1 VKKELIIN
9 KSKTI
14 LVILAGGQSRR
25 FGGGYKTLNK
35 FNKISI
41 LDRIIQ
47 NFSKLEMEI
56 VLNVNSNEDQFLKTG
71 LHLIKD
77 ELENFQGPLAGIYSS
92 MKWVLENRKNIE
104 WIFTSPS
111 DTPFLNKS
119 LVNKFLSTNY
129 NNKTNIVIAK
139 SSNKTHPVIGF
150 WHISLI
156 KSLEEFL
163 GTDNRKIMHWVEQ
176 QNYEILNFEN
186 KNNFFNINTQAD
198 LEEAIKIEKSVKYHN
213 LLDNLNNKIIN

>member
-1 VKKELIIN
+1 MKKELIIN

-14 LVILAGGQSRR
+14 LLILAGGQSRR
-25 FGGGYKTLNK
+25 FGGGYKTLFK

-47 NFSKLEMEI
+47 NFKNLEMEI
-56 VLNVNSNEDQFLKTG
+56 ILNVNSNEDQFLKTG

-119 LVNKFLSTNY
+119 LVKKFLSTDY

-139 SSNKTHPVIGF
+139 SSNKIHPVIGL

-163 GTDNRKIMHWVEQ
+163 ANENRKIMHWVEG
-176 QNYEILNFEN
+176 QNYEFLNFEN
-186 KNNFFNINTQAD
+186 KYNFFNINRQAD
-198 LEEAIKIEKSVKYHN
+198 LEEAIKIEKSLKT
-213 LLDNLNNKIIN
+213 L

>member
-1 VKKELIIN
+1 MKKELIIN

-14 LVILAGGQSRR
+14 IVILAGGQSRR

-47 NFSKLEMEI
+47 NFKKLDMEI
-56 VLNVNSNEDQFLKTG
+56 ILNVNSNEDQFLKTG

-119 LVNKFLSTNY
+119 LVNKFLSTKY
-129 NNKTNIVIAK
+129 NDKTNIVIAK
-139 SSNKTHPVIGF
+139 SSSKTHPVIGF
-150 WHISLI
+150 WNISLI

-163 GTDNRKIMHWVEQ
+163 ATENRKIMHWVEL
-176 QNYEILNFEN
+176 QNYELLNFEN
-186 KNNFFNINTQAD
+186 KNYFFNINTQAD
-198 LEEAIKIEKSVKYHN
+198 LVEAIKIEKSLKT
-213 LLDNLNNKIIN
+213 L

>member
-1 VKKELIIN
+1 MYYRVRKELIIN

-14 LVILAGGQSRR
+14 IVILAGGQSRR
-25 FGGGYKTLNK
+25 FGGGYKTLYT
-35 FNKISI
+35 FNKMSI

-47 NFSKLEMEI
+47 NFKKLEVEI
-56 VLNVNSNEDQFLKTG
+56 VLNANSNEDQFLKTG

-77 ELENFQGPLAGIYSS
+77 ELENFQGPLAGICSS

-111 DTPFLNKS
+111 DTPFLNKN
-119 LVNKFLSTNY
+119 LVNKFLSTDY
-129 NNKTNIVIAK
+129 NNKTKIVIAK

-163 GTDNRKIMHWVEQ
+163 AKENRKIMHWVER

-186 KNNFFNINTQAD
+186 KNNFFNINTKTD
-198 LEEAIKIEKSVKYHN
+198 LEEAIKIEESLKT
-213 LLDNLNNKIIN
+213 L

>member
-1 VKKELIIN
+1 MKKELIIN

-111 DTPFLNKS
+111 DTPFLNKN
-119 LVNKFLSTNY
+119 LVNKFLSTDY
-129 NNKTNIVIAK
+129 NNKTNIIIAK
-139 SSNKTHPVIGF
+139 SSNKTHPVIGL
-150 WHISLI
+150 WHISLV

-163 GTDNRKIMHWVEQ
+163 AKDNRKIMHWVEG
-176 QNYEILNFEN
+176 QNYEFLNFEN
-186 KNNFFNINTQAD
+186 KNNFFNINTQTD
-198 LEEAIKIEKSVKYHN
+198 LEEAIKIEESLKT
-213 LLDNLNNKIIN
+213 L

>member
-1 VKKELIIN
+1 MRKELIIN

-14 LVILAGGQSRR
+14 IVILAGGQSRR
-25 FGGGYKTLNK
+25 FGGGYKTLYT

-47 NFSKLEMEI
+47 NFNKLEVEI
-56 VLNVNSNEDQFLKTG
+56 VLNANSNEDQFLKTG

-77 ELENFQGPLAGIYSS
+77 ELENFQGPLAGICSS
-92 MKWVLENRKNIE
+92 MKWILENRKNIE

-111 DTPFLNKS
+111 DTPFLNKN
-119 LVNKFLSTNY
+119 LVNKFLSTDFND
-129 NNKTNIVIAK
+129 KTKIVIAK

-163 GTDNRKIMHWVEQ
+163 AKENRKIMHWVEG

-186 KNNFFNINTQAD
+186 KNNFFNINTKAD
-198 LEEAIKIEKSVKYHN
+198 LEEAIKIEESLKT
-213 LLDNLNNKIIN
+213 L

>member
-25 FGGGYKTLNK
+25 FGGGYKTLYK

-47 NFSKLEMEI
+47 NFKKLKIEI
-56 VLNVNSNEDQFLKTG
+56 VLNVNSNEDEFLKTG
-71 LHLIKD
+71 LHLIND
-77 ELENFQGPLAGIYSS
+77 EQENFQGPLAGIYSS

-111 DTPFLNKS
+111 DTPFLNKN
-119 LVNKFLSTNY
+119 LVNKFLSTDY
-129 NNKTNIVIAK
+129 NNKTNIIIAK

-163 GTDNRKIMHWVEQ
+163 AKDDRKIMHWVEG

-198 LEEAIKIEKSVKYHN
+198 LEEAIKIEESLKT
-213 LLDNLNNKIIN
+213 L

>member
-1 VKKELIIN
+1 MKKELIIN

-25 FGGGYKTLNK
+25 FGGGYKTLYK

-47 NFSKLEMEI
+47 NFKKLEMEI

-163 GTDNRKIMHWVEQ
+163 AKDNRKIMHWVEG

-186 KNNFFNINTQAD
+186 KNFFFNINTQAD
-198 LEEAIKIEKSVKYHN
+198 LEEAIKIEKSLKT
-213 LLDNLNNKIIN
+213 L

>member
-1 VKKELIIN
+1 MKKELIIN

-163 GTDNRKIMHWVEQ
+163 AKDNRKIMHWVEG
-176 QNYEILNFEN
+176 QNYEIINFEN
-186 KNNFFNINTQAD
+186 KNNFFNINTKAD
-198 LEEAIKIEKSVKYHN
+198 LEEAIKIEESLKT
-213 LLDNLNNKIIN
+213 L

>member
-1 VKKELIIN
+1 MRKELIIN

-14 LVILAGGQSRR
+14 IVILAGGQSRR
-25 FGGGYKTLNK
+25 FGGGYKTLYT

-47 NFSKLEMEI
+47 NFKKLDVEI
-56 VLNVNSNEDQFLKTG
+56 VLNANSNEDQFLKTG

-77 ELENFQGPLAGIYSS
+77 ELENFQGPLAGICSS

-111 DTPFLNKS
+111 DTPFLNKN

-129 NNKTNIVIAK
+129 NNKTKIVIAK

-163 GTDNRKIMHWVEQ
+163 AKENRKIMHWVEG

-186 KNNFFNINTQAD
+186 KNNFFNINTKTD
-198 LEEAIKIEKSVKYHN
+198 LEEAIKIEESLKT
-213 LLDNLNNKIIN
+213 L

>member
-1 VKKELIIN
+1 MRKELIIN

-14 LVILAGGQSRR
+14 IVILAGGQSRR
-25 FGGGYKTLNK
+25 FGGGYKTLYT

-47 NFSKLEMEI
+47 NFKKLEVEI
-56 VLNVNSNEDQFLKTG
+56 VLNANSNEDQFLKTG

-77 ELENFQGPLAGIYSS
+77 ELENFQGPLAGICSS

-111 DTPFLNKS
+111 DTPFLNKN
-119 LVNKFLSTNY
+119 LVNKFLSTDY
-129 NNKTNIVIAK
+129 NNKTKIVIAK

-163 GTDNRKIMHWVEQ
+163 AKENRKIMHWVEE
-176 QNYEILNFEN
+176 QNYEVLNFEN
-186 KNNFFNINTQAD
+186 KNNFFNINTKTD
-198 LEEAIKIEKSVKYHN
+198 LEEAIKIEESLKT
-213 LLDNLNNKIIN
+213 L

>member
-1 VKKELIIN
+1 MKKELIIN

-163 GTDNRKIMHWVEQ
+163 AKDNRKIMHWVEG

-186 KNNFFNINTQAD
+186 KNNFFNINTQED
-198 LEEAIKIEKSVKYHN
+198 LEEAIKIEKFLKT
-213 LLDNLNNKIIN
+213 L

>member
-1 VKKELIIN
+1 MRKELVIN

-14 LVILAGGQSRR
+14 LLILAGGQSRR
-25 FGGGYKTLNK
+25 FGGGYKTLFK

-47 NFSKLEMEI
+47 NFKNLEMEI

-92 MKWVLENRKNIE
+92 MKWVLKNRKNIE
-104 WIFTSPS
+104 WIFTSPC
-111 DTPFLNKS
+111 DTPFFSKS
-119 LVNKFLSTNY
+119 SVNKFLSTNY
-129 NNKTNIVIAK
+129 ENKTNIVIAK
-139 SSNKTHPVIGF
+139 STNKVHPVIGL

-163 GTDNRKIMHWVEQ
+163 ANDNRKIMHWVDG

-198 LEEAIKIEKSVKYHN
+198 LEEAIKIEKSLKT
-213 LLDNLNNKIIN
+213 L

>member
-1 VKKELIIN
+1 MRKELIIN

-25 FGGGYKTLNK
+25 FGGGYKTLYT
-35 FNKISI
+35 FNKMSI

-47 NFSKLEMEI
+47 NFKKLEVEI

-77 ELENFQGPLAGIYSS
+77 ELENFQGPLAGICSS

-111 DTPFLNKS
+111 DTPFLNKN
-119 LVNKFLSTNY
+119 LVNKFLSTDY
-129 NNKTNIVIAK
+129 NNKTKIVIAK

-163 GTDNRKIMHWVEQ
+163 AKENRKIMHWVEG

-186 KNNFFNINTQAD
+186 KNNFFNINTKAD
-198 LEEAIKIEKSVKYHN
+198 LEEAIKIEESLKT
-213 LLDNLNNKIIN
+213 L

>member
-1 VKKELIIN
+1 MKKELIIN

-14 LVILAGGQSRR
+14 IVILAGGQSRP

-35 FNKISI
+35 FNNISI

-47 NFSKLEMEI
+47 NFKKLKMEI

-119 LVNKFLSTNY
+119 LVNKFLRTNY
-129 NNKTNIVIAK
+129 KNETNIVIAK
-139 SSNKTHPVIGF
+139 SSNKIHPVIGL

-163 GTDNRKIMHWVEQ
+163 VNDNRKIMHWVEG

-198 LEEAIKIEKSVKYHN
+198 LEEAIKIEESLKT
-213 LLDNLNNKIIN
+213 L

>member
-1 VKKELIIN
+1 MIID

-14 LVILAGGQSRR
+14 ITILAGGQSRR

-35 FNKISI
+35 FNNISI

-47 NFSKLEMEI
+47 NFKRLEIEI
-56 VLNVNSNEDQFLKTG
+56 VLNVNANKDQFSKTG

-77 ELENFQGPLAGIYSS
+77 ELKNFQGPLAGIYSL
-92 MKWVLENRKNIE
+92 MKWVLKNRKNIE

-111 DTPFLNKS
+111 DTPFLSES
-119 LVNKFLSTNY
+119 LVNKFLCTKY
-129 NNKTNIVIAK
+129 NNKTKIVIAK
-139 SSNKTHPVIGF
+139 SSNKKHPVIGF

-176 QNYEILNFEN
+176 QNYELLNFEN
-186 KNNFFNINTQAD
+186 KNYFFNINTQAD
-198 LEEAIKIEKSVKYHN
+198 IGEAIKIEKSLKT
-213 LLDNLNNKIIN
+213 L

>member
-1 VKKELIIN
+1 MKKELIIN

-92 MKWVLENRKNIE
+92 MKWVLESRKNIE

-163 GTDNRKIMHWVEQ
+163 AKDNRKIMHWVEG

-198 LEEAIKIEKSVKYHN
+198 LEEAIKIEKSLKT
-213 LLDNLNNKIIN
+213 L

>member
-1 VKKELIIN
+1 MRKELIIN

-14 LVILAGGQSRR
+14 IVILAGGQSRR
-25 FGGGYKTLNK
+25 FGGGYKTLYK

-47 NFSKLEMEI
+47 NFKKLKMEI

-77 ELENFQGPLAGIYSS
+77 ELENFQGPLAGICSS

-111 DTPFLNKS
+111 DTPFLNKN
-119 LVNKFLSTNY
+119 LVNKFLSTDY
-129 NNKTNIVIAK
+129 NNKTKIVIAK

-163 GTDNRKIMHWVEQ
+163 AKENRKIMHWVEG

-186 KNNFFNINTQAD
+186 KNNFFNINTKTD
-198 LEEAIKIEKSVKYHN
+198 LEEAIKIEESLKT
-213 LLDNLNNKIIN
+213 L

>member
-1 VKKELIIN
+1 MKKELIIN

-56 VLNVNSNEDQFLKTG
+56 VLNVNSNEDQFVKTG

-77 ELENFQGPLAGIYSS
+77 ELKNFQGPLAGIYSS

-119 LVNKFLSTNY
+119 LVNKFLITNY

-163 GTDNRKIMHWVEQ
+163 AKDNRKIMHWVER

-198 LEEAIKIEKSVKYHN
+198 LEEAIKIEKSLKT
-213 LLDNLNNKIIN
+213 L

>member
-1 VKKELIIN
+1 MKKELIIN

-163 GTDNRKIMHWVEQ
+163 AKDNRKIMHWVEG

-198 LEEAIKIEKSVKYHN
+198 LEEAIKIEESLKT
-213 LLDNLNNKIIN
+213 L

>member
-1 VKKELIIN
+1 MRKELIIN

-14 LVILAGGQSRR
+14 IVILAGGQSRR
-25 FGGGYKTLNK
+25 FGGGYKTLYT
-35 FNKISI
+35 FNKMSI

-47 NFSKLEMEI
+47 NFKKLEVEI

-119 LVNKFLSTNY
+119 LVNKFLITNY
-129 NNKTNIVIAK
+129 NDKTNIVIAK

-163 GTDNRKIMHWVEQ
+163 AKENRKIMHWVEG

-186 KNNFFNINTQAD
+186 KNFFFNINTKAD
-198 LEEAIKIEKSVKYHN
+198 LEEAIKIEESLKT
-213 LLDNLNNKIIN
+213 L

>member
-1 VKKELIIN
+1 MKKELIIN

-14 LVILAGGQSRR
+14 IVILAGGQSRR
-25 FGGGYKTLNK
+25 FGGGYKTLYT

-47 NFSKLEMEI
+47 NFKKLEVEI
-56 VLNVNSNEDQFLKTG
+56 VLNTNSNEDQFLKTG

-163 GTDNRKIMHWVEQ
+163 AKDNRKIMHWVERH
-176 QNYEILNFEN
+176 NYEILNFEN

-198 LEEAIKIEKSVKYHN
+198 LDEAIKIEESLKT
-213 LLDNLNNKIIN
+213 L

>member
-1 VKKELIIN
+1 MKKELIIS

-35 FNKISI
+35 FNNISI

-47 NFSKLEMEI
+47 NLKKLEIEI

-119 LVNKFLSTNY
+119 LVKKFLSTDY

-139 SSNKTHPVIGF
+139 SSNKIHPVIGL

-163 GTDNRKIMHWVEQ
+163 ANENRKIMHWVEG
-176 QNYEILNFEN
+176 QNYEFLNFEN
-186 KNNFFNINTQAD
+186 KYNFFNINRQAD
-198 LEEAIKIEKSVKYHN
+198 LEEAIKIEKSLKT
-213 LLDNLNNKIIN
+213 L

>member
-1 VKKELIIN
+1 
-9 KSKTI
+9 
-14 LVILAGGQSRR
+14 
-25 FGGGYKTLNK
+25 
-35 FNKISI
+35 
-41 LDRIIQ
+41 
-47 NFSKLEMEI
+47 MEI
-56 VLNVNSNEDQFLKTG
+56 VLNVNANKDQFSKTN
-71 LHLIKD
+71 LNLIKD

-163 GTDNRKIMHWVEQ
+163 AKDNRKIMHWVEG

-198 LEEAIKIEKSVKYHN
+198 LEEAIKIEKSLKT
-213 LLDNLNNKIIN
+213 L

>member
-1 VKKELIIN
+1 MRKELIIN

-14 LVILAGGQSRR
+14 IVILAGGQSRR
-25 FGGGYKTLNK
+25 FGGGYKTLYT
-35 FNKISI
+35 FNKMSI

-47 NFSKLEMEI
+47 NFKKLEVEI

-77 ELENFQGPLAGIYSS
+77 ELENFQGPLAGICSS

-111 DTPFLNKS
+111 DTPFLNKN
-119 LVNKFLSTNY
+119 LVNKFLSTDY
-129 NNKTNIVIAK
+129 NNKTKIVIAK

-163 GTDNRKIMHWVEQ
+163 AKENRKIMHWVEG

-186 KNNFFNINTQAD
+186 KNNFFNINTKTD
-198 LEEAIKIEKSVKYHN
+198 LEEAIKIEESLKT
-213 LLDNLNNKIIN
+213 L

>member
-1 VKKELIIN
+1 MKKELIIN

-25 FGGGYKTLNK
+25 FGGGYKTLYK

-47 NFSKLEMEI
+47 NFKKLKMEI

-71 LHLIKD
+71 LHLVRD

-111 DTPFLNKS
+111 DTPFLNKN

-129 NNKTNIVIAK
+129 NNKTNIIIAK

-156 KSLEEFL
+156 KSLEVFL
-163 GTDNRKIMHWVEQ
+163 TKDNRKIMHWVEG

-198 LEEAIKIEKSVKYHN
+198 LEEAIKIEESLKK
-213 LLDNLNNKIIN
+213 L

>member
-1 VKKELIIN
+1 MKKDLIIN

-14 LVILAGGQSRR
+14 IVILAGGKSRR

-35 FNKISI
+35 FNNISI

-47 NFSKLEMEI
+47 NFKKLEMEI

-71 LHLIKD
+71 LKLIKD
-77 ELENFQGPLAGIYSS
+77 ELENFQGPLAGIFSS
-92 MKWVLENRKNIE
+92 MKWALENKKNIE

-111 DTPFLNKS
+111 DTPFLSKS
-119 LVNKFLSTNY
+119 LVNKFLNTNY

-139 SSNKTHPVIGF
+139 SFNKTHPVIGF
-150 WHISLI
+150 WHVSLV

-163 GTDNRKIMHWVEQ
+163 ATDNRKIMDWVEQ
-176 QNYEILNFEN
+176 QNYELLNFED
-186 KNNFFNINTQAD
+186 KNYFFNINTQAD
-198 LEEAIKIEKSVKYHN
+198 LVQAINIEKSLKK
-213 LLDNLNNKIIN
+213 L

>member
-1 VKKELIIN
+1 MKKELIIN

-25 FGGGYKTLNK
+25 FGGGYKTLYK

-47 NFSKLEMEI
+47 NFKKLKIEI

-111 DTPFLNKS
+111 DTPFLNKN
-119 LVNKFLSTNY
+119 LVNKFLSTYY
-129 NNKTNIVIAK
+129 NNKTKIVIAK

-156 KSLEEFL
+156 KCLEEFL
-163 GTDNRKIMHWVEQ
+163 AKENRKIMHWVEGQ
-176 QNYEILNFEN
+176 DYEILNFEN
-186 KNNFFNINTQAD
+186 KNNFFNINTKTD
-198 LEEAIKIEKSVKYHN
+198 LEEAIKIEESLKT
-213 LLDNLNNKIIN
+213 L

>member
-14 LVILAGGQSRR
+14 IVILAGGQSRR
-25 FGGGYKTLNK
+25 FGGGYKTLYK

-47 NFSKLEMEI
+47 NFKKLKMEI

-111 DTPFLNKS
+111 DTPFLNKN
-119 LVNKFLSTNY
+119 LVNKFLSTDY

-163 GTDNRKIMHWVEQ
+163 AKDNRKIMHWVEG

-198 LEEAIKIEKSVKYHN
+198 LEEAIKIEKSLKT
-213 LLDNLNNKIIN
+213 L

>member
-1 VKKELIIN
+1 MRKELIIN

-14 LVILAGGQSRR
+14 IVILAGGQSRR
-25 FGGGYKTLNK
+25 FGGGYKTLYT
-35 FNKISI
+35 FNKMSI

-47 NFSKLEMEI
+47 NFKKLEVEI
-56 VLNVNSNEDQFLKTG
+56 VLNANSNEDQFLKTG

-77 ELENFQGPLAGIYSS
+77 ELENFQGPLAGICSS

-111 DTPFLNKS
+111 DTPFLNKN

-129 NNKTNIVIAK
+129 NNKTNIIIAQTF
-139 SSNKTHPVIGF
+139 NKTHPVIGF

-163 GTDNRKIMHWVEQ
+163 AKDNRKIMHWVER

-198 LEEAIKIEKSVKYHN
+198 LEEAIKIEESLKT
-213 LLDNLNNKIIN
+213 L

>member
-1 VKKELIIN
+1 MKKELIIN

-25 FGGGYKTLNK
+25 FGGGYKTLYK

-47 NFSKLEMEI
+47 NFKKLEIEI

-163 GTDNRKIMHWVEQ
+163 AKDNRKIMHWVER

-198 LEEAIKIEKSVKYHN
+198 LEEAIKIEESLKT
-213 LLDNLNNKIIN
+213 L

>member
-1 VKKELIIN
+1 MKKELIIN

-25 FGGGYKTLNK
+25 FGGGYKTLYK

-47 NFSKLEMEI
+47 NFMKLEIEI

-111 DTPFLNKS
+111 DTPFLNKN

-129 NNKTNIVIAK
+129 NNKTNIIIAQT
-139 SSNKTHPVIGF
+139 SNKTHPVIGF

-163 GTDNRKIMHWVEQ
+163 AKDNRKIMHWVEG

-198 LEEAIKIEKSVKYHN
+198 LEEAIKIEESLKT
-213 LLDNLNNKIIN
+213 L

>member
-1 VKKELIIN
+1 MRKELIIN

-14 LVILAGGQSRR
+14 IVILAGGQSRR
-25 FGGGYKTLNK
+25 FGGGYKTLYT
-35 FNKISI
+35 FNKMSI

-47 NFSKLEMEI
+47 NFKKLEVEI

-77 ELENFQGPLAGIYSS
+77 ELENFQGPLAGICSS

-111 DTPFLNKS
+111 DTPFLNKN
-119 LVNKFLSTNY
+119 LVNKFLSTDY
-129 NNKTNIVIAK
+129 NNKTKIVIAK

-163 GTDNRKIMHWVEQ
+163 AKENRKIMHWVEG

-186 KNNFFNINTQAD
+186 KNNFFNINTKTD
-198 LEEAIKIEKSVKYHN
+198 LEEAIKIEKSLKT
-213 LLDNLNNKIIN
+213 L

>member
-163 GTDNRKIMHWVEQ
+163 AKDNRKIMHWVEG
-176 QNYEILNFEN
+176 QNYEFLNFEN
-186 KNNFFNINTQAD
+186 KNNFFNINTQTD
-198 LEEAIKIEKSVKYHN
+198 LEEAIKIEESLKT
-213 LLDNLNNKIIN
+213 L